1 MSSSRRPGQL
11 GCGHIC
17 TLHHMCPCPAWIVF
31 CSHWVCL
38 NQVWWVAHSKPRS
51 DPVADKSTPSSAQPR
66 DSSFVDRRPTSGKT
80 SLNESSSCFH
90 CDSAIFDEGSAA
102 QTCYDHASSMAFIQP
117 LDFECPPPCYLEV
130 GSLLIYLQA
139 ASRQTRLGR
148 QHILSKAFSWTV
160 PACLER
166 CFLDFPVLISSSPTE
181 KRSSLNLDSDLHLLL
196 EVHSVR

>member
-1 MSSSRRPGQL
+1 MVRSRSVL
-11 GCGHIC
+11 E
-17 TLHHMCPCPAWIVF
+17 
-31 CSHWVCL
+31 
-38 NQVWWVAHSKPRS
+38 
-51 DPVADKSTPSSAQPR
+51 PVADKSTPSSAQPR